1 MRRVIN
7 GRRKKRGGK
16 ERGREEKKERKIGK
30 EGNTGE
36 KREEKEGE
44 KEERENIQGERGLAK
59 RRNIRFDLNW
69 HLPSRGNNGGGF
81 FFIQQLNVH

>member
-1 MRRVIN
+1 MDAVKSAEVKKE
-7 GRRKKRGGK
+7 GDKKKR
-16 ERGREEKKERKIGK
+16 EKERKIGK

>member
-1 MRRVIN
+1 MDAVKSAEVKKE
-7 GRRKKRGGK
+7 GDKKKR
-16 ERGREEKKERKIGK
+16 KKERKIEK